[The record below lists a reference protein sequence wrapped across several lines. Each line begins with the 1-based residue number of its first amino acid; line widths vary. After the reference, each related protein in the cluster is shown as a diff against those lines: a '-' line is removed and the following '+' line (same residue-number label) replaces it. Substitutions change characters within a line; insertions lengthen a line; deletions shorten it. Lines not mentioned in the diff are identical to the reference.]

1 MKYLVSPLYT
11 TGDLLPLPN
20 MIAIK
25 LTDEFLSE
33 LRDAKKIIDEANNCE
48 KFAHT
53 HIGITVNIFTFEYEL
68 LSVHVDEDDEDD
80 NEFDEE
86 SDPFI
91 VDDPDWKT
99 FDYYRFEED
108 KAQVCKSGYFLFTL
122 RVKHGESSVSNDIHL
137 SWFLD

>member
-11 TGDLLPLPN
+11 TGDLWPLPN

-33 LRDAKKIIDEANNCE
+33 LRDAKKIIDEVNNCE

-53 HIGITVNIFTFEYEL
+53 HIGITVNILTFEYEL
-68 LSVHVDEDDEDD
+68 FSVQDEYD

-86 SDPFI
+86 ADPFI

-99 FDYYRFEED
+99 FDDYRFEEEEA
-108 KAQVCKSGYFLFTL
+108 KVSRSGDFSFLL
-122 RVKHGESSVSNDIHL
+122 RVKHGESSVSNNIHL